1 MEKQAEHAPWL
12 GTTGICAWPKPVFPT
27 HDFLN
32 FNALAFAILWGY
44 KTFDFNFVYPK
55 HRLVDPA
62 LRAILG
68 IHRELSRRVGSVALF
83 LMCFLNFFSG
93 SDQTVSTAGS
103 GARNEVKSDAITA
116 VLHCGL
122 FFRRHF
128 FPPSG
133 PTLFFPL
140 RRLHKTNTSSV
151 LLLCRCLG
159 STQFKFSVFW
169 LSALLILWESCRF
182 AFLTTR
188 FDSTSY
194 LGL

>member
-93 SDQTVSTAGS
+93 PDLTVSTAMDGRLWILRKLVIRS
-103 GARNEVKSDAITA
+103 VRSPEQRKIKSIAHQDHTNEKRGAITP
-116 VLHCGL
+116 VPCPHFDTINCIIP
-122 FFRRHF
+122 RH
-128 FPPSG
+128 
-133 PTLFFPL
+133 LCND
-140 RRLHKTNTSSV
+140 RRLFAV
-151 LLLCRCLG
+151 
-159 STQFKFSVFW
+159 STPP
-169 LSALLILWESCRF
+169 
-182 AFLTTR
+182 
-188 FDSTSY
+188 Y
-194 LGL
+194 